1 MMNMGKGCDKL
12 FVLVIAL
19 AITIAFPLALFPP
32 VVKQEAV
39 QLPTGFSYAYVLSL
53 ADVGITPSHAVG
65 ISPSSVLVAGK
76 ISDVNAVVLLD
87 VSNPYENPRA
97 LQVYPLTGSPTC
109 MDVDGYPITRVAV
122 GTDKG
127 EVLVLKVD
135 GGEIVGY
142 VHRVFGADFYV
153 NQVFVA
159 KSPDGKNKV
168 IALVSEG
175 GPKPKTALCTQCYVY
190 AFDEE
195 SPGLFRA
202 GPVTGN
208 ATLAMD
214 DVIVQMV
221 APLKMFTEKRVYYN
235 ASSVFLAFIRRGEY
249 VELVINISYIE
260 KEQVKRAAGAA
271 IMVTAYS
278 KKLGIIYVYGV
289 NADSN
294 GVARVPIPVIDST
307 ILSANISIYSVYGSE
322 VWRYSFLPERSTI
335 RGGRVYPT
343 LAITLPEPPVTDDA
357 TKLYGPPPFTQFRL
371 AVLDLSK
378 VPTTYS
384 VVAELQ
390 ERLPAET
397 KQMSFVS
404 GGGRAVAV
412 LQIGGNATLATVSAS
427 GKRLYLSSKTVD
439 YVGLDAELVSVA
451 TYPGTGYVIA
461 GFNSGGAGKVRVFN
475 VSKKFELTYIYHF
488 DTPVKSVHSVIGRQ
502 GYAHIA
508 VLSHGAQLLLSTDRA
523 VPLFRNNT
531 ELIATVPGYVDGWV
545 LPDLSTA
552 FLVSPSSVTVVKNLN
567 TLIYSRQPVA
577 LDAITAPTVKLKI
590 LLPEGEALD
599 KVYAIFRYPP
609 DGLKM
614 IKPDKDGFIVLK
626 NIVPYVSYSIYI
638 GYEKPYIKPTELP
651 IFIQEFKD
659 VVIPVALEYKVF
671 TVKLNV
677 VDPIS
682 KTPVAPYIV
691 LVDGRVEAKPTRD
704 TTLSLSI
711 VYGMHNITIAPAPG
725 AEYVYTPTTISAC
738 INQDMALNVT
748 LVRKVYNLHL
758 EFIDSLT
765 NSTPI
770 APLLLSI
777 TNALAYNSTVAPGV
791 RIVNALVFYGNTTI
805 TVKPSPGFE
814 SVYTTHTQ
822 TIFITNSTAIKVRL
836 ERVKYTI
843 ALLLSDSFGTPLL
856 SPLDVFINGSAHA
869 AQVKEPRLELRL
881 PYGLWVVSI
890 RPSKGFE
897 NVYEQ
902 YTATLVVDRS
912 LELEIPLSRV
922 RHTLSL
928 NLLDDYGTL
937 IAPVVVNVVGVERG
951 AFVAQP
957 PMRTVVLS
965 LPYGNYTVS
974 VNPVSGYER
983 VYSSTSLNISLVQPL
998 ATAVRIPRQR
1008 YSISIAIRDE
1018 PFNRLIGAFDL
1029 LVNGSRH
1036 ATNFR
1041 GGSIVLPYGTY
1052 TLQLTPIGDYA
1063 RMYEASK
1070 PVTLH
1075 LTNNT
1080 NLVIPVSRRMYS
1092 FTIFIREGATPIKD
1106 AVVTITNLE
1115 TGTTFTTLIS
1125 GEEGSISTKMPFASY
1140 EVAIAHPNYHG
1151 VSITYVIDGD
1161 KIDVVYLSPTLTTV
1175 LWRYAPLIITLVV
1188 IGIAIYAGFKIRA
1201 IIAKRLV
1208 VEEEVF

>member
-1 MMNMGKGCDKL
+1 MNMGKGCDKL

-53 ADVGITPSHAVG
+53 ADVGITPSYAVG
-65 ISPSSVLVAGK
+65 ISSSSVLVAGK

-278 KKLGIIYVYGV
+278 KKLGITYVYGV

-451 TYPGTGYVIA
+451 TYPDAGYVIA
-461 GFNSGGAGKVRVFN
+461 GFNSGGAGKVRVYDVF
-475 VSKKFELTYIYHF
+475 KKFELTYIYHF

-508 VLSHGAQLLLSTDRA
+508 VLSHGAQLLLSVDRA
-523 VPLFRNNT
+523 VPLFRNST

-545 LPDLSTA
+545 LPDLTTA
-552 FLVSPSSVTVVKNLN
+552 FLTSPSSVTVVKNLN
-567 TLIYSRQPVA
+567 TIISSRQSVA

-590 LLPEGEALD
+590 LLPEGESLD
-599 KVYAIFRYPP
+599 KVNATFRYPL
-609 DGLKM
+609 DGLKLL
-614 IKPDKDGFIVLK
+614 KPDKDGFIVLK
-626 NIVPYVSYSIYI
+626 NIVPYVSYSIDI
-638 GYEKPYIKPTELP
+638 RYEEPYIKPIKLP
-651 IFIQEFKD
+651 IFIHEFKD
-659 VVIPVALEYKVF
+659 MVIPVALEYKVF

-682 KTPVAPYIV
+682 ETPVAPYIV

-711 VYGMHNITIAPAPG
+711 VYGMHNITIAPAPE
-725 AEYVYTPTTISAC
+725 AEHVYTPTTISAYV
-738 INQDMALNVT
+738 NQDMALNVT
-748 LVRKVYNLHL
+748 LMRRMY
-758 EFIDSLT
+758 
-765 NSTPI
+765 
-770 APLLLSI
+770 
-777 TNALAYNSTVAPGV
+777 
-791 RIVNALVFYGNTTI
+791 
-805 TVKPSPGFE
+805 
-814 SVYTTHTQ
+814 
-822 TIFITNSTAIKVRL
+822 
-836 ERVKYTI
+836 
-843 ALLLSDSFGTPLL
+843 
-856 SPLDVFINGSAHA
+856 
-869 AQVKEPRLELRL
+869 
-881 PYGLWVVSI
+881 
-890 RPSKGFE
+890 
-897 NVYEQ
+897 
-902 YTATLVVDRS
+902 
-912 LELEIPLSRV
+912 
-922 RHTLSL
+922 TLSL

-937 IAPVVVNVVGVERG
+937 IAPVVVNVTGVERS
-951 AFVAQP
+951 AYIVQP
-957 PMRTVVLS
+957 PMRTIVLS

-983 VYSSTSLNISLVQPL
+983 VYSSTSLNISLAQPL

-1008 YSISIAIRDE
+1008 YSISISIRDE